1 MKKVHSGPVA
11 SAMLLLM
18 SLPSAAQDGRVSMQE
33 IHQCRDHSDAEK
45 RLTCYDQ
52 IGKPAPV
59 ETAPVVTADAETPDT
74 TTAETDA
81 AQDLEPG
88 TQGHEP
94 ADDFGLP
101 KTENN
106 YESFRATVAR
116 CSEAKNRMFYFY
128 LDNGQVWKY
137 VGNKRLRYK
146 NCNSPATL
154 SEDGFGF
161 TLQMDEGPT
170 LRVLRVK

>member
-1 MKKVHSGPVA
+1 MVLSG
-11 SAMLLLM
+11 AMLLLI
-18 SLPSAAQDGRVSMQE
+18 SLPSAAQDDSVPLQE
-33 IHQCRDHSDAEK
+33 IQQCREHSSAEK

-52 IGKPAPV
+52 IGKAAPV
-59 ETAPVVTADAETPDT
+59 EEMPVVLIDAEAADKA
-74 TTAETDA
+74 TAQADS
-81 AQDLEPG
+81 AQDLEPNVQSG
-88 TQGHEP
+88 GP

-101 KTENN
+101 KSKDD
-106 YESFRATVAR
+106 YASFRTTVSR
-116 CSEAKNRMFYFY
+116 CGEANDRRFYFY
-128 LDNGQVWKY
+128 LEDGQIWKY

-161 TLQMDEGPT
+161 TLQMDGEPT